1 MPSDLT
7 NDGNLYQ
14 QVANELEDDG
24 HGDYDGDAELQA
36 GQASIH
42 LATVEE
48 KKRLWWR
55 NAFITSGC
63 IASWY
68 TSLMS
73 TASNFSPCPKVLL
86 RNATFVIQQMD
97 VFTGSFQFPISSVCN
112 RCTCVDSVFLGGTG
126 QVHLAAALSS
136 SREAEL
142 NAVWVRSSGQLYFR
156 EPIYIT
162 YLGKRS
168 SQLLWRRRVTS
179 GSRIRH

>member
-7 NDGNLYQ
+7 NDSNLYQ

-24 HGDYDGDAELQA
+24 HGDYDDDAELQA

-48 KKRLWWR
+48 KKIMVEECVYNRWVY
-55 NAFITSGC
+55 C
-63 IASWY
+63 I
-68 TSLMS
+68 M
-73 TASNFSPCPKVLL
+73 VLL

-97 VFTGSFQFPISSVCN
+97 VFTRPFQFPISSLCN
-112 RCTCVDSVFLGGTG
+112 RCTCVDSVLLGGIG

-142 NAVWVRSSGQLYFR
+142 KAVWAKDHPNCSGD
-156 EPIYIT
+156 
-162 YLGKRS
+162 G
-168 SQLLWRRRVTS
+168 
-179 GSRIRH
+179 G